1 MNVGA
6 CQIAPMCYSAQITAA
21 YQKLVRMTGATLSLQ
36 EFAALYAH
44 DPGKKRPKTPKAMD
58 DAFRAGASPAE
69 LAVWAEVE
77 QWNRAEAAVLEQELF
92 ANRKRLADAE
102 RALQVKE
109 TKKARE
115 DVRIAGNKIERALA
129 KLADLKRTEPKDR
142 DSRIFPGVYAPVIV
156 SEGGKLVIKPMRYQ
170 CRLAGKPANYDQRF
184 PGTYNARRDSL
195 EKFWAPAFGHTHG
208 LMVVDTFYEN
218 VEGPDGKNQV
228 VQFTPRTGEPMLVAC
243 LWSHWKDPAG
253 KEPDLLSFAAITDDP
268 EPEVAAAGHDRTI
281 INIKPEHVGAWLN
294 PDPADLATFYR
305 IFDDKRH
312 PFYEHRIAA

>member
-1 MNVGA
+1 
-6 CQIAPMCYSAQITAA
+6 MCYSAQITAA
-21 YQKLVRMTGATLSLQ
+21 YQKLVRMTGASLSLQ

-44 DPGKKRPKTPKAMD
+44 DPGKKRPKTPKSMD
-58 DAFRAGASPAE
+58 DSFRAGSSPAE
-69 LAVWAEVE
+69 LAVWAEIE
-77 QWNRAEAAVLEQELF
+77 QWNRAESTILEQELF

-115 DVRIAGNKIERALA
+115 DVRIAGNKIERAKA
-129 KLADLKRTEPKDR
+129 RLADLQRVEPKDR
-142 DSRIFPGVYAPVIV
+142 DSRIFSGVYAPVIV
-156 SEGGKLVIKPMRYQ
+156 SEGGRLVIKPMRYQ

-243 LWSHWKDPAG
+243 LWSHWTDPAG
-253 KEPDLLSFAAITDDP
+253 KEPDLLSFAAITDAP

-281 INIKPEHVGAWLN
+281 INIKPEHVDAWLN
-294 PDPADLATFYR
+294 PDPADLAALYR

-312 PFYEHRIAA
+312 PFYEHKLAA

>member
-1 MNVGA
+1 
-6 CQIAPMCYSAQITAA
+6 MCYSAQITAA

-36 EFAALYAH
+36 EFAALYAR

-69 LAVWAEVE
+69 LAVWVEVE
-77 QWNRAEAAVLEQELF
+77 RWNQAESAVLEQELF

-129 KLADLKRTEPKDR
+129 KLADLKRAEPKDR

-156 SEGGKLVIKPMRYQ
+156 AEGGKLVIKPMRYQ
-170 CRLAGKPANYDQRF
+170 CRLAGRPANYDQRF

-208 LMVVDTFYEN
+208 LLVVDTFYEN
-218 VEGPDGKNQV
+218 VEGPDGKNLV

-243 LWSHWKDPAG
+243 LWSHWTDPAG

-281 INIKPEHVGAWLN
+281 INIKPEHVDAWLN
-294 PDPADLATFYR
+294 PDPADLAALYR

-312 PFYEHRIAA
+312 PFYEHKLAA